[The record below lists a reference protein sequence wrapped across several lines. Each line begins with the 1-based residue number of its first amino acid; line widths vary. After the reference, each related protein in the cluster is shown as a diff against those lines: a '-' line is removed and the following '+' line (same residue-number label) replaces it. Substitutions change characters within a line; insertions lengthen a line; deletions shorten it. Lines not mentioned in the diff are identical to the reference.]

1 MNDETLQKNKIILQ
15 EKIREKYKDNEEEF
29 FKDLQTTS
37 QTFWKRYDN
46 QKFPTK
52 QIFKAKELLNLTKE
66 EMLSIFF
73 GETKISEKVIVFYNY
88 MLKYIAPLT
97 NEEKTEFLTKF
108 SQRIDSLKQ

>member
-1 MNDETLQKNKIILQ
+1 MKHFKNKIILQ

-52 QIFKAKELLNLTKE
+52 QIFKAKELLDLTKKKCFQ
-66 EMLSIFF
+66 SS
-73 GETKISEKVIVFYNY
+73 SEKQ
-88 MLKYIAPLT
+88 K
-97 NEEKTEFLTKF
+97 
-108 SQRIDSLKQ
+108 SLKK

>member
-52 QIFKAKELLNLTKE
+52 QIFKAKELLDLTK
-66 EMLSIFF
+66 LNKRRNAFNLLRRN
-73 GETKISEKVIVFYNY
+73 KN
-88 MLKYIAPLT
+88 L
-97 NEEKTEFLTKF
+97 
-108 SQRIDSLKQ
+108 

>member
-15 EKIREKYKDNEEEF
+15 DKIREKYKDNEEEF

-52 QIFKAKELLNLTKE
+52 QIFKVKELLDLTKE

-88 MLKYIAPLT
+88 ICSHPVGIVYILKTVLINCFFNSAC
-97 NEEKTEFLTKF
+97 
-108 SQRIDSLKQ
+108 S